1 MERYLLDL
9 ENLPKAKKEVIL
21 QITSPLTEQG
31 KTAFVRSLIFLGFAE
46 IKQSEIDV
54 DNANIGRSKH
64 TNPHR
69 VRVVL
74 TNTKISKFLDKYPD
88 QNSKRSCVYAFLY
101 AGISCFI
108 EYIDILGKSKDE
120 KELQRIEKNLFLC
133 GLGEYFQSE
142 IKFTISQLPST
153 PPQQQPVIKTN
164 KTAEKPKTVEDIGD
178 HANMDD
184 RSVDLNQPDI
194 LVGLGNQSNVDDK
207 PNDLNQPEVIA
218 EKPKSNKKSV
228 LLSKFNVDG
237 F

>member
-74 TNTKISKFLDKYPD
+74 TNTKISKFLDKYAD

-101 AGISCFI
+101 AGINHFI
-108 EYIDILGKSKDE
+108 EYMGILEKSKNE
-120 KELQRIEKNLFLC
+120 KELQRVEKNLFLC

-142 IKFTISQLPST
+142 IKFTISQPPPT
-153 PPQQQPVIKTN
+153 PPQPVIKTN
-164 KTAEKPKTVEDIGD
+164 KTAEKPETVVDIGN
-178 HANMDD
+178 HANTNDG
-184 RSVDLNQPDI
+184 SVDLNQPEI

-207 PNDLNQPEVIA
+207 PKNLNQPEVIA
-218 EKPKSNKKSV
+218 EKPKSNKKLV
-228 LLSKFNVDG
+228 LLGNLNIDG

>member
-54 DNANIGRSKH
+54 DNANIGKSKH
-64 TNPHR
+64 PKPCR

-74 TNTKISKFLDKYPD
+74 TNTIISKFLEKYPD

-101 AGISCFI
+101 AGVNCFI
-108 EYIDILGKSKDE
+108 DYMEILEKSKNE
-120 KELQRIEKNLFLC
+120 KELKPKNEKELKRIEKNLFLC
-133 GLGEYFQSE
+133 GLGEYFHSE
-142 IKFTISQLPST
+142 VKLTISQSLPSP
-153 PPQQQPVIKTN
+153 PPQQPEVKQNKPVDQPEPLVN
-164 KTAEKPKTVEDIGD
+164 KPEPLVNIG
-178 HANMDD
+178 
-184 RSVDLNQPDI
+184 NQPDM
-194 LVGLGNQSNVDDK
+194 DDK
-207 PNDLNQPEVIA
+207 PKESNQPEAIV
-218 EKPKSNKKSV
+218 EKPKSNRKPVV
-228 LLSKFNVDG
+228 LTNFNIDG